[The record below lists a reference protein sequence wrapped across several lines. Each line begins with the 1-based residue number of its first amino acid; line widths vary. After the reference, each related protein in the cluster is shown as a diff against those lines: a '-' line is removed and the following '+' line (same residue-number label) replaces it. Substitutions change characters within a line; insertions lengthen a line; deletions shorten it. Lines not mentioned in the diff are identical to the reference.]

1 MKIKKKKLKK
11 LLEKAF
17 NEGALSHSNREGQ
30 PDTCWSNVKDDMK
43 EYTTSIIDKINS
55 K

>member
-17 NEGALSHSNREGQ
+17 NEGALSYSNRDGQ
-30 PDTCWSNVKDDMK
+30 PDTCWSNVNDDMK
-43 EYTTSIIDKINS
+43 EFSSSIMDKLNS